1 MTDVDPQFELVR
13 VEDGH
18 GWQKTAGERVYDS
31 AHVHV
36 ENVQCLTPTRQD
48 SPAHW
53 TIVHRKAAVAI
64 APMLEDGRYVLISQE
79 RIPVHRTLW
88 EFPAGQ
94 IDVPVNEVTH
104 ELVTGTAVAELAE
117 EIGGELEA
125 GGTLQSLGYFF
136 TSQGFTQ
143 EHVYLFLAKPV
154 RITGAASPQHG
165 ERFGETRYVTGAELG
180 RMIANNEITT
190 ALTLALYAKLAALG
204 MLDAS

>member
-1 MTDVDPQFELVR
+1 MSSGPDQFELVR

-18 GWQKTAGERVYDS
+18 GWQKTAGTMVYDS

-36 ENVQCLTPTRQD
+36 EDVQCLTPARLDT
-48 SPAHW
+48 PAKW

-64 APMLEDGRYVLISQE
+64 APRLEDGRFVLISQE

-104 ELVTGTAVAELAE
+104 EQVTGTAITELAE
-117 EIGGELEA
+117 EIGGELVA
-125 GGTLQSLGYFF
+125 GGTLEPLGHFF

-143 EHVYLFLAKPV
+143 EHVYLFLARPV
-154 RITGAASPQHG
+154 RITREASPQHG
-165 ERFGETRYVTGAELG
+165 ERFGETKHVTGAELG

-204 MLDAS
+204 LLADS